1 MLKLAQLKL
10 QKIEYFYG
18 SATRLAPDKTPNNK
32 SVFSVHVLEP
42 ENRPGLVLEGEI
54 PEGGSHC
61 SDLVASEHN
70 QIPVFATTV
79 EVQFACLYL
88 TLSFIVITLRES

>member
-1 MLKLAQLKL
+1 MLKKAKLEL
-10 QKIEYFYG
+10 QKIEYCHG
-18 SATRLAPDKTPNNK
+18 SATQLAPDKSPNNK

-42 ENRPGLVLEGEI
+42 EDRPGLVLEDEI

-88 TLSFIVITLRES
+88 TLSFTSITMRES